1 MYFADFQQKFM
12 QFKQF
17 SVKLRLKKGKT
28 MFKKSIYMAKNCSGF
43 NVNNENIR
51 EEQIIE
57 LKRGIQLKRQ

>member
-43 NVNNENIR
+43 NVKNIR

>member
-12 QFKQF
+12 QLKRF

-28 MFKKSIYMAKNCSGF
+28 MFKKSMYMAKNCSGF
-43 NVNNENIR
+43 NVKNIR

>member
-28 MFKKSIYMAKNCSGF
+28 MFKKSTYMAKNCSGF
-43 NVNNENIR
+43 NGKNIR